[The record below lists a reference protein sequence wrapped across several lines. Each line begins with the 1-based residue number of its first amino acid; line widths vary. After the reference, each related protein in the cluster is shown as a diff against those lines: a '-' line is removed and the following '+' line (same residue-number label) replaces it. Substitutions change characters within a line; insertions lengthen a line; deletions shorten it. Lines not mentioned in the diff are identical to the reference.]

1 VDDDLHGPLTRRDAR
16 WTQALAVGSQAFVEK
31 IKDELGGKA
40 LHRGLDRLD
49 GTYALREAGE
59 AYRRHID
66 VKNAAVSPKNTVLWK
81 TCLNCNNLALSDP
94 APEVNLNGLNT
105 RDAGEVATVRS
116 ARFAQHGGLPI
127 G

>member
-1 VDDDLHGPLTRRDAR
+1 MRRDER

-59 AYRRHID
+59 AYRGHFA
-66 VKNAAVSPKNTVLWK
+66 VENAALRPKNTIFWK
-81 TCLNCNNLALSDP
+81 RI
-94 APEVNLNGLNT
+94 V
-105 RDAGEVATVRS
+105 
-116 ARFAQHGGLPI
+116 
-127 G
+127 